1 MLSQS
6 MADPQMGDEVP
17 LKGVIRHLESF
28 PECISNLYFQDA
40 KPPLVI
46 MSDSDWAGDDETR
59 KSTSG
64 GLVRYGG
71 HLISHW
77 CKTQATVALSSGEAE
92 LNAIVKG
99 CSEGIGVYELL
110 RDLGC
115 NPKIFSSET
124 DSSAARGTVLR
135 TGVGKMKHLSTKQ
148 LWVQGAIK
156 IYEIDVV
163 KIPRGIN
170 SADLLTHGCTT
181 ADFNDHLERLF
192 PKRPR
197 PSYPLYNL
205 QALEA
210 SVVRIKKKVDES
222 EPLEEDETTENFVI
236 GIRKK
241 VDEAEPLEEAE
252 TAENACFYRLKKAK
266 QRQDKFPRPVAGGI
280 PARVPA
286 ESEAVQGSL
295 SALRDGQIPS
305 TGRRKHTHQG
315 PCRR

>member
-1 MLSQS
+1 MDPDDAWKYRRGTARVNYMAQERPDLGVAVKMLSQS
-6 MADPQMGDEVP
+6 MADPQMGDEVS
-17 LKGVIRHLESF
+17 LKRVIRYLKSF
-28 PECISNLYFQDA
+28 PECISNMYFQDA

-46 MSDSDWAGDDETR
+46 MSDSDWAGDEETR

-181 ADFNDHLERLF
+181 ADFNNTLR
-192 PKRPR
+192 
-197 PSYPLYNL
+197 
-205 QALEA
+205 
-210 SVVRIKKKVDES
+210 
-222 EPLEEDETTENFVI
+222 
-236 GIRKK
+236 
-241 VDEAEPLEEAE
+241 
-252 TAENACFYRLKKAK
+252 
-266 QRQDKFPRPVAGGI
+266 
-280 PARVPA
+280 
-286 ESEAVQGSL
+286 GSF
-295 SALRDGQIPS
+295 
-305 TGRRKHTHQG
+305 
-315 PCRR
+315 